1 MKQSRINALDKL
13 DSLRQLILDSLI
25 DIEKQIVSFY
35 NKTAT

>member
-25 DIEKQIVSFY
+25 DIEKQIVSF
-35 NKTAT
+35 